1 MTENSKYCQRQV
13 WLEVNSAHLPFA
25 ALHNFKSSTGDQ
37 RGIEQHLP
45 EDPTHQ
51 SYLIENQCLL
61 IVSDINMPGRAKKS
75 TKKFEKNHLKDTLE
89 KRKDVAKIKQRQ
101 QIKTKKQARNAA
113 DKARAPDEEEK
124 PAVPAKAN
132 GSAAADL
139 SKMSVDEFFQSGFDL
154 PEQKIKGKK
163 AVKTKEVPQKTG
175 KRKREEEGD
184 ESDHSVSEIGNPFAS
199 DDEMGSNQ
207 EDGLE
212 AHKDDLDALAQKDPE
227 FYKYLKENDAE
238 LLDFGEDAD
247 LAEVDQLSEE
257 EQVPK
262 KKRKKSNDKKE
273 VQQDPE
279 DDDSEVTIA
288 MVRKWKTAMVEQY
301 SLRAMRQTVL
311 AFRAAAHV
319 NSDDGKEHKYSIS
332 SPEVYNELL
341 LTALEHVPNV
351 LSYHLPIK
359 ESVSGKVR
367 IATDS
372 KKYRTLTPL
381 LKSHST
387 SIHHLLENLSDA
399 PTMKMTIL
407 CLMPLLPYLLS
418 FKKVLKTLIKT
429 TVNIWSDT
437 SSDEATRI
445 TAFMLI
451 RRLAVISDASLR
463 EAVLKT
469 TYQGF
474 VRGSRITN
482 IHTLPGINLMKN
494 SAAELWGLDP
504 NIGYTTGFTYIRQL
518 AVHLRASITHPTKDS
533 YKTIYNWQYTHSL
546 DFWSRVL
553 STHCSNPLLKSP
565 SASPLH
571 PLIYPLVQIT
581 LGALRLIPTP
591 TYFPLR
597 FHLTR
602 SLLRVS
608 RTTSTYIPLAPAL
621 LEVLSCPDLSK
632 PPKPSTLP
640 PLDFSIALRAP
651 KSYLRTRIYQDGLG
665 QQVQEL
671 LAEFFGCWAKHIAF
685 PELIIPPTVALK
697 RWLKSASSPPSKGN
711 KSANN
716 KAEREGKGNK
726 NAKLNSSIS
735 LLLQKLSANAQYVEG
750 KRAAVSF
757 GPSDRQEVD
766 NFLRDVPVEE
776 TPLGAF
782 VDGLRKQREEKER
795 VLSDSRREDEARRA
809 TREKEDG
816 DGDSGMLDGGV
827 ERDEEDE
834 DDDNDSEEDE

>member
-1 MTENSKYCQRQV
+1 MS
-13 WLEVNSAHLPFA
+13 SAHLPFPSA
-25 ALHNFKSSTGDQ
+25 PQPQFFDQ
-37 RGIEQHLP
+37 RKKQYVPSDTSILSNLQ
-45 EDPTHQ
+45 T
-51 SYLIENQCLL
+51 SVLL
-61 IVSDINMPGRAKKS
+61 KGRDIKMPGRSKKS
-75 TKKFEKNHLKDTLE
+75 TKKFEKNHLKDAIE

-101 QIKTKKQARNAA
+101 QIKIKKQARNAA
-113 DKARAPDEEEK
+113 DKARAPDDGEK
-124 PAVPAKAN
+124 PVMPTKAN

-139 SKMSVDEFFQSGFDL
+139 SKMSVDEFFQSAFDL
-154 PEQKIKGKK
+154 PEQKTKGKT
-163 AVKTKEVPQKTG
+163 AVRIEEVPQKAG
-175 KRKREEEGD
+175 KRKREEEDD
-184 ESDHSVSEIGNPFAS
+184 EPEPSVSEKLSPSAS
-199 DDEMGSNQ
+199 DNEMGSDQ
-207 EDGLE
+207 EDGAE
-212 AHKDDLDALAQKDPE
+212 AHKDDLDALAHKDPE

-247 LAEVDQLSEE
+247 LAEVDHLTEE
-257 EQVPK
+257 EQIPK
-262 KKRKKSNDKKE
+262 KKRKKSKDKKE
-273 VQQDPE
+273 VQQDVE
-279 DDDSEVTIA
+279 DDESEVTKA
-288 MVRKWKTAMVEQY
+288 MVRKWKTAMVEQH

-319 NSDDGKEHKYSIS
+319 NSNDGKEHKYSIS
-332 SPEVYNELL
+332 NPEVYNELL
-341 LTALEHVPNV
+341 LTALEHVPSV
-351 LSYHLPIK
+351 LSHHLPTK
-359 ESVSGKVR
+359 ESTSGKVR

-399 PTMKMTIL
+399 PTMKMTIS
-407 CLMPLLPYLLS
+407 CLIPLLPYLLS
-418 FKKVLKTLIKT
+418 FKKVLKALTKT
-429 TVNIWSDT
+429 TIDIWSDT

-445 TAFMLI
+445 TAFMLL

-504 NIGYTTGFTYIRQL
+504 SIGYVTGFTYIRQL
-518 AVHLRASITHPTKDS
+518 AVHLRTSITHPTKDS
-533 YKTIYNWQYTHSL
+533 YKTIYHWQYTHRL

-571 PLIYPLVQIT
+571 PLIYPLVQIS

-591 TYFPLR
+591 AYFPLR
-597 FHLTR
+597 FHVIR

-621 LEVLSCPDLSK
+621 LEVLSSPDLSK

-640 PLDFSIALRAP
+640 PLDFSITLRAP

-665 QQVQEL
+665 QQVKEL

-685 PELIIPPTVALK
+685 PELIIPPTVAMK

-711 KSANN
+711 RSATN

-757 GPSDRQEVD
+757 GPSDRQGVD

-795 VLSDSRREDEARRA
+795 VLSESSREDEARRA
-809 TREKEDG
+809 KRENEE
-816 DGDSGMLDGGV
+816 MLDDEDEDEDDGE
-827 ERDEEDE
+827 ERDEEE
-834 DDDNDSEEDE
+834 DDEEDDNENGSEEDD

>member
-1 MTENSKYCQRQV
+1 
-13 WLEVNSAHLPFA
+13 
-25 ALHNFKSSTGDQ
+25 
-37 RGIEQHLP
+37 
-45 EDPTHQ
+45 
-51 SYLIENQCLL
+51 
-61 IVSDINMPGRAKKS
+61 MPGRAKKS
-75 TKKFEKNHLKDTLE
+75 TKKFEKNHLKDAID
-89 KRKDVAKIKQRQ
+89 KRKEVAKIKQRQ

-113 DKARAPDEEEK
+113 DKARVPNDEVK
-124 PAVPAKAN
+124 PAMPAKAN

-139 SKMSVDEFFQSGFDL
+139 SKMSVDEFFQGGFDL
-154 PEQKIKGKK
+154 PEQKTKGKQ
-163 AVKTKEVPQKTG
+163 AVKAKDIPQKIG
-175 KRKREEEGD
+175 KRKHEEVDDDSED
-184 ESDHSVSEIGNPFAS
+184 SVPKSNLSAS
-199 DDEMGSNQ
+199 DDEMSSEQ
-207 EDGLE
+207 EIGFDP
-212 AHKDDLDALAQKDPE
+212 DALAENDPE
-227 FYKYLKENDAE
+227 FYKYLQDNDDE
-238 LLDFGEDAD
+238 LLDFDEDAD
-247 LAEVDQLSEE
+247 PADINQLSEE
-257 EQVPK
+257 EEVPK
-262 KKRKKSNDKKE
+262 KKRKISKDEK
-273 VQQDPE
+273 VQQKAE
-279 DDDSEVTIA
+279 DDGSEVTIA
-288 MVRKWKTAMVEQY
+288 MVRKWKTAMVDQH
-301 SLRAMRQTVL
+301 SLRALHQIVL

-332 SPEVYNELL
+332 SPDVYNEVL
-341 LTALEHVPNV
+341 LTALEHVPHV
-351 LSYHLPIK
+351 LSHHLPTK
-359 ESVSGKVR
+359 ESTSGKVR
-367 IATDS
+367 VATDS
-372 KKYRTLTPL
+372 KKYRTLIPD

-387 SIHHLLENLSDA
+387 SILHLLDSLSDV
-399 PTMKMTIL
+399 PTIKMTL
-407 CLMPLLPYLLS
+407 RCLVPLLPYLLS
-418 FKKVLKTLIKT
+418 FKKVLKSLLKT

-437 SSDEATRI
+437 SSDEAARI
-445 TAFMLI
+445 SAFMII

-463 EAVLKT
+463 EAVLKI
-469 TYQGF
+469 TYQAF

-504 NIGYTTGFTYIRQL
+504 SIGYTTGFTYIRQL
-518 AVHLRASITHPTKDS
+518 AVHLRTSITHPTKDS

-553 STHCSNPLLKSP
+553 STHCSNPLLKTP

-602 SLLRVS
+602 SLLRIS

-621 LEVLSCPDLSK
+621 LEVLSSPDLSK

-640 PLDFSIALRAP
+640 PLDFTIALRAP

-671 LAEFFGCWAKHIAF
+671 LAEFFACWAKHIAF

-697 RWLKSASSPPSKGN
+697 RWLKTASSPPAKGN
-711 KSANN
+711 KSATN

-726 NAKLNSSIS
+726 NAKVNSSIV

-750 KRAAVSF
+750 KRAAVNF
-757 GPSDRQEVD
+757 GPSDRQGVD

-782 VDGLRKQREEKER
+782 VDGMRRQKEERER
-795 VLSDSRREDEARRA
+795 VLSESRREDGMRRKGD
-809 TREKEDG
+809 RGGDRDG
-816 DGDSGMLDGGV
+816 DVEMPDGV
-827 ERDEEDE
+827 EEDE
-834 DDDNDSEEDE
+834 NEEDGEEEEDD